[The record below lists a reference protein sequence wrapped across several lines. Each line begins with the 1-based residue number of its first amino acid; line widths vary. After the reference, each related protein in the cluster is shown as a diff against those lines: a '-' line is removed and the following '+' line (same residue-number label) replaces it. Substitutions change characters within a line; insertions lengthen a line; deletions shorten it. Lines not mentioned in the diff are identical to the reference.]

1 MSSLHYLSPFLGA
14 VLFEAV
20 HWFRIREK
28 LDLPKYRKLLRS
40 PAYWVITAVAVL
52 LGGLGAL
59 VYFGD
64 RLSPGELLV
73 AGAAFPTLLKKL
85 VAAFTDKQATVL
97 GDERADDGSPVAD
110 YFAAA

>member
-97 GDERADDGSPVAD
+97 GAEPDEGGPVAD